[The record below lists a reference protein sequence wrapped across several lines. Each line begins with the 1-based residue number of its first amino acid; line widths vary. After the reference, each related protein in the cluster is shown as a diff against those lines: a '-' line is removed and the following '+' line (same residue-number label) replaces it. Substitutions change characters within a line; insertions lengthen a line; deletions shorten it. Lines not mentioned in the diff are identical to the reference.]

1 LANARDDYSLGTVR
15 VSLTPLER
23 FREFLDSRGKRLT
36 QQRQIVLDKIFES
49 HDHFEADELV
59 ESIAYGE
66 SDVRVSR
73 PTVYR
78 TLNELVASGLL
89 RKLSVGGRS
98 VYEHDYGYPQHDHL
112 YCEKCQKL
120 IEFQSEE
127 LKKLRTA
134 VAAQNQFQVRGHR
147 LVINGIC
154 HDCRSRRKKR
164 PVDQI

>member
-1 LANARDDYSLGTVR
+1 MAHAQDDFSLGSVN

-36 QQRQIVLDKIFES
+36 QQREFVIEKIYQR

-59 ESIAYGE
+59 EAITHRQSEI
-66 SDVRVSR
+66 RVSR

-89 RKLSVGGRS
+89 RKFNVGGRS

-112 YCEKCQKL
+112 YCEKCKQL
-120 IEFQSEE
+120 IEFHSEE
-127 LKKLRTA
+127 IKALRVA
-134 VAAQNQFQVRGHR
+134 VAAQHQFQVRGHR
-147 LVINGIC
+147 LVIHGIC
-154 HDCRSRRKKR
+154 QNCRQRRKKR

>member
-1 LANARDDYSLGTVR
+1 MSDLSDFSLGSVE

-36 QQRQIVLDKIFES
+36 PQRQIVLEKIFEN
-49 HDHFEADELV
+49 HDHFEADDLV
-59 ESIAYGE
+59 EAIAYGE

-112 YCEKCQKL
+112 HCQVCQTL
-120 IEFQSEE
+120 IEFHSEE
-127 LKKLRTA
+127 IKTIRDSNEPIILL
-134 VAAQNQFQVRGHR
+134 
-147 LVINGIC
+147 
-154 HDCRSRRKKR
+154 
-164 PVDQI
+164 

>member
-1 LANARDDYSLGTVR
+1 MSNAQDDYSLGSVN
-15 VSLTPLER
+15 VPLTPLER

-36 QQRQIVLDKIFES
+36 QQRQFVLDKIYLR

-59 ESIAYGE
+59 EAIAYGGSE
-66 SDVRVSR
+66 VRVSR

-89 RKLSVGGRS
+89 RKFSVGGRS

-112 YCEKCQKL
+112 YCEKCKKL
-120 IEFQSEE
+120 IEFHSDEI
-127 LKKLRTA
+127 KALRGA
-134 VAAQNQFQVRGHR
+134 VASQHHFQVSGHR

-154 HDCRSRRKKR
+154 QECR
-164 PVDQI
+164 

>member
-1 LANARDDYSLGTVR
+1 MAHAQNDFSLGSVN

-36 QQRQIVLDKIFES
+36 QQRQIVLDKIYER

-59 ESIAYGE
+59 EAITYGQSE
-66 SDVRVSR
+66 VRVSR

-78 TLNELVASGLL
+78 TLNELVSSGLL
-89 RKLSVGGRS
+89 RKFSVGGRS

-112 YCEKCQKL
+112 YCEKCKKL
-120 IEFQSEE
+120 IEFQSDDI
-127 LKKLRTA
+127 KQLRDA
-134 VAAQNQFQVRGHR
+134 VASQHHFQVRGHR

-154 HDCRSRRKKR
+154 QDCRQRRKKR